1 MFKVLVIAYY
11 FPPMGLSGVQRT
23 LKFVKYMSKY
33 NWEPTVLTAGNVG
46 YFAHDNSL
54 LKEAEDAKIRI
65 VRTEGKDI
73 NSLLSKYGTISI
85 PKEFIRNILSKIS
98 KALFI
103 PDNKKAWADEAYL
116 KAKELLQNES
126 FDAVY
131 VTIPPYSS
139 FVMAAKLKKEFDIP
153 LFVDY
158 RDLWYKNQFSF
169 YPTPYHKYKHK
180 KLEYN
185 SLRASEKIITINR
198 KIKENIL
205 KRYGFLSFDD
215 ILIIPH
221 GYDNADFKALEPIPR
236 NDKKLWL
243 TYSGIFY
250 ENITPQYL
258 LHAFKK
264 LSVERPD
271 IAQNIELH
279 FAGYIG
285 KTNMKLISK
294 LGLNGFIRD
303 YGYID
308 HKEALRKVI
317 SSDVLWMMVGN
328 TLNADTIS
336 TGKLFEYIGSR
347 KPILGCVPDG
357 VAKSTLTDY
366 GASFIVKPDDI
377 EEIKNALIKI
387 HDLFK
392 AKKLPV
398 PNEEFVL
405 KHDREMLTEQLI
417 KQFQFY
423 LREP

>member
-23 LKFVKYMSKY
+23 LKFVKYMPKY
-33 NWEPTVLTAGNVG
+33 NWQPTVLTAGDVG
-46 YFAHDNSL
+46 YYAHDNSMM
-54 LKEAEDAKIRI
+54 KEAEDAGIRI
-65 VRTEGKDI
+65 IRTEGKDI
-73 NSLLSKYGTISI
+73 NSLLSKYGTITI
-85 PKEFIRNILSKIS
+85 PTEFIRNILSRIS
-98 KALFI
+98 KAVFI
-103 PDNKKAWADEAYL
+103 PDNKKAWADKAYF
-116 KAKELLQNES
+116 KAKELLEQEK
-126 FDAVY
+126 FDAIY

-139 FVMAAKLKKEFDIP
+139 FVMAARLKKEFDIP

-158 RDLWYKNQFSF
+158 RDLWFKNQFSF
-169 YPTPYHKYKHK
+169 YPTPYHRYKHK
-180 KLEYN
+180 KLEYS
-185 SLRASEKIITINR
+185 SLKMAEKVITINR
-198 KIKENIL
+198 RIKENIL
-205 KRYGFLSFDD
+205 TRYGFLNFEDVV
-215 ILIIPH
+215 IIPH
-221 GYDNADFKALEPIPR
+221 GYDKEDFSKLEPIPR

-258 LHAFKK
+258 LKAFKK
-264 LSVERPD
+264 LSIDRPD

-279 FAGYIG
+279 FVGHLG
-285 KTNMKLISK
+285 KTNKKLVAA
-294 LGLNGFIRD
+294 LGLNDFVRD

-308 HKEALRKVI
+308 HTEALRKVI
-317 SSDVLWMMVGN
+317 SSDVLWMMIGHSV
-328 TLNADTIS
+328 NADSIS

-357 VAKSTLTDY
+357 VAKATLKEY
-366 GASFIVKPDDI
+366 RASFITKPDDI

-392 AKKLPV
+392 NKNLPA

-405 KHDREMLTEQLI
+405 KHDREALTEQLV

-423 LREP
+423 LREI

>member
-54 LKEAEDAKIRI
+54 LKEAEEAKIRI
-65 VRTEGKDI
+65 IRTEGKDV

-98 KALFI
+98 KAIFI
-103 PDNKKAWADEAYL
+103 PDNKIGWAKAAYL
-116 KAKELLQNES
+116 KAKELLETEK
-126 FDAVY
+126 FDAIY

-139 FVMAAKLKKEFDIP
+139 FVMAARLKNEFDVP

-158 RDLWYKNQFSF
+158 RDMWFKNQFSF
-169 YPTPYHKYKHK
+169 YPTPYHRYKHK

-198 KIKENIL
+198 RIKENIL

-215 ILIIPH
+215 VLIIPH
-221 GYDNADFKALEPIPR
+221 GYDNEDFNKLEPLPR
-236 NDKKLWL
+236 SDKKLWL

-250 ENITPQYL
+250 EMITPEYL
-258 LHAFKK
+258 LLAFKK
-264 LSVERPD
+264 LSIERPD

-279 FAGYIG
+279 FVGHIG
-285 KTNMKLISK
+285 KSNQKLISK
-294 LGLNGFIRD
+294 LGLGGFIRD

-308 HKEALRKVI
+308 HREALRKVI
-317 SSDVLWMMVGN
+317 SSDVLWMMIGPA
-328 TLNADTIS
+328 LNSDTIS

-357 VAKSTLTDY
+357 VAKATLEDY
-366 GASFIVKPDDI
+366 GASFIVKPDDV
-377 EEIKNALIKI
+377 EEIKMALIKI

-398 PNEEFVL
+398 PNEDFIK
-405 KHDREMLTEQLI
+405 KHDREMLTEQLV
-417 KQFQFY
+417 KQFQFF